1 MKPFQGF
8 LIEKNGTA
16 KELKYHEIES
26 VDKDNKILWLHFDY
40 TSKEAN
46 DWIRNSSNID
56 SVAVE
61 ALLTDETRPRTI
73 VLNDA
78 LLIALRGVNLEPNS
92 KPEKMISIRIFIS
105 SNVIIST
112 SRKNILSVIE
122 ISENLK
128 KGKGV
133 KSSSEFLVELTYRMI
148 DRMDSVIDKIED
160 RADFL
165 EEKWL
170 NLYNRTIYAVTPMS
184 MIQADLTPVEKLKII
199 ETYLLEVA
207 QKIKKGY
214 SNQRG
219 TGKFIGYPVK
229 EYITDYRKRVPNY
242 DTSRLLQERN
252 PQKVQRFVIEEDY
265 FVYDSAIINLTEKQ
279 LVDRIGE
286 RVAELKKQYSG
297 VYLIRMDENMHRESA
312 KNAALKL
319 HQFSEHTQDVHF
331 EGFQPDFI
339 LYLQNAEFFVQVF
352 IEPKGIN
359 LLEQDQWKQ
368 DLLTYINENE
378 AELLFEDDVQGA
390 KIKGLKFYTMND
402 GRGTMKQLAQVVLGH
417 DFEGLTMHNQVELQ
431 D

>member
-40 TSKEAN
+40 TSKEAK

-148 DRMDSVIDKIED
+148 DRMDNVIDKIED

-165 EEKWL
+165 EE
-170 NLYNRTIYAVTPMS
+170 N
-184 MIQADLTPVEKLKII
+184 II
-199 ETYLLEVA
+199 DSSDIKFRNEILAIRREAIILRRYL
-207 QKIKKGY
+207 
-214 SNQRG
+214 
-219 TGKFIGYPVK
+219 F
-229 EYITDYRKRVPNY
+229 
-242 DTSRLLQERN
+242 
-252 PQKVQRFVIEEDY
+252 PQKEAMNKLYHDKITWINEYERLQLRETNDQLMRHIEELDTIRDKVALIQEELSNMLSDQMNKKMY
-265 FVYDSAIINLTEKQ
+265 VLSIISAIFLPLSFLTGLLGIN
-279 LVDRIGE
+279 IGGIPG
-286 RVAELKKQYSG
+286 AE
-297 VYLIRMDENMHRESA
+297 N
-312 KNAALKL
+312 
-319 HQFSEHTQDVHF
+319 
-331 EGFQPDFI
+331 
-339 LYLQNAEFFVQVF
+339 QNAFNIFSLILIAIVSFQYWIF
-352 IEPKGIN
+352 KKKKWI
-359 LLEQDQWKQ
+359 
-368 DLLTYINENE
+368 
-378 AELLFEDDVQGA
+378 
-390 KIKGLKFYTMND
+390 
-402 GRGTMKQLAQVVLGH
+402 
-417 DFEGLTMHNQVELQ
+417 
-431 D
+431 